1 MLGDWRAMQ
10 RMEHAL
16 TVAEPPQDLVQR
28 LRSALAAEL
37 PPELAEVLLPVLT
50 LGSEPGGLTLA
61 TPNALWAGVVRQ
73 HALPA
78 IERWAS
84 RAAPGLSLR
93 LIDLDATPAEAPAS
107 EDRARTFSGF
117 LEDPGNQIALAA
129 CRRVVEQP
137 GLEHNPLY
145 LHGPGGS
152 GKSHLLAAVAGEYR
166 MMLGDASA
174 AMLLSGPELVAKHA
188 QDLARRATDG
198 LRAALDQA
206 AVILVDDMDALAGR
220 DLAQEELFHV
230 VNAALDRGAQLV
242 FAGRHAPR
250 KLAGFTDRLASR
262 LAWGLTVGLDA
273 PHLETRVALV
283 RRVAGDAVARADV
296 GDLTALV
303 DAQAPDMHQA
313 VILGER
319 LRRGGIDLTATRP
332 RGASF
337 DRIVQVVAEVSDLRP
352 GDIAGKRR
360 HAEVVLARGLA
371 LLLGRR
377 LTDHSLEA
385 LGGMVGGRDHSTV
398 MHALRTTEARVAAE
412 PALQRTV
419 AELTRRVLAPEGR

>member
-1 MLGDWRAMQ
+1 MQ
-10 RMEHAL
+10 RMEHAP
-16 TVAEPPQDLVQR
+16 TVAEPLSDLVQR

-50 LGSEPGGLTLA
+50 LGGEPGGLTLA
-61 TPNALWAGVVRQ
+61 TPNALWAAVVRQ
-73 HALPA
+73 HVLPG
-78 IERWAS
+78 IERWAA
-84 RAAPGLSLR
+84 RAAPGLTVR
-93 LIDLDATPAEAPAS
+93 LIDLDETPAEAPATD
-107 EDRARTFSGF
+107 DRARTFAGF

-145 LHGPGGS
+145 LHGPAGS

-166 MMLGDASA
+166 AMLGDSA
-174 AMLLSGPELVAKHA
+174 AVLLHGPELVAEHA
-188 QDLARRATDG
+188 QELARRATDG
-198 LRAALDQA
+198 LRATLDQA

-283 RRVAGDAVARADV
+283 RRVAGEAVARADAS
-296 GDLTALV
+296 DLTALV

-337 DRIVQVVAEVSDLRP
+337 DRIVQVVAEHFELRP
-352 GDIAGKRR
+352 GDIASKRR
-360 HAEVVLARGLA
+360 HAEVVHARGFA

-398 MHALRTTEARVAAE
+398 MHALRTTEAKVAAE
-412 PALQRTV
+412 PALQRTLV
-419 AELTRRVLAPEGR
+419 ELTGRVLAPESR